1 MGDVFNRGLD
11 FIMLTALCGAVLVT
25 AGCFA
30 GADVLSEFSVVSTR
44 SSNAGLQLGSR
55 VQGESCTRLLFGVI
69 PVSGDPNANL
79 KQAVDRAL
87 DNGKAKFL
95 VDAIASEQTTGV
107 PPIFHRHCYLVE
119 GTAANS
125 RLP

>member
-1 MGDVFNRGLD
+1 MLAGLGMM
-11 FIMLTALCGAVLVT
+11 FLGT

-79 KQAVDRAL
+79 KQALDRAL
-87 DNGKAKFL
+87 DAGNAKFL
-95 VDAIASEQTTGV
+95 LDAIATEQTTGV
-107 PPIFHRHCYLVE
+107 PPVLHRHCYVIE
-119 GTAANS
+119 GTAANPPS
-125 RLP
+125 P